1 MKYWGLKC
9 LGLKYLGFAVFILA
23 IGFAASAPA
32 RADFAVVQFGDGYCR
47 IWHDSG
53 ADPWGATWRKIAIG
67 LPTWS
72 AAESALD
79 SARAQDVCP

>member
-1 MKYWGLKC
+1 MRQ
-9 LGLKYLGFAVFILA
+9 LGLAIIVLA
-23 IGFAASAPA
+23 IGYTMVTPA
-32 RADFAVVQFGDGYCR
+32 QADFAVVRFGDGYCR

-53 ADPWGATWRKIAIG
+53 ANPWGAEWRKIAIG

-79 SARAQDVCP
+79 SARAQAVCP

>member
-1 MKYWGLKC
+1 MRQ
-9 LGLKYLGFAVFILA
+9 LGCAILILA
-23 IGFAASAPA
+23 IGWAFSTPA
-32 RADFAVVQFGDGYCR
+32 RADFAVVKFGDGYCR

-53 ADPWGATWRKIAIG
+53 ANPWGAEWQKLAIG

-79 SARAQDVCP
+79 AARTQDVCP

>member
-1 MKYWGLKC
+1 MRQ
-9 LGLKYLGFAVFILA
+9 LGLATFVLALGFTVTT
-23 IGFAASAPA
+23 PA

-53 ADPWGATWRKIAIG
+53 ADPWGAEWRKIAIG

-72 AAESALD
+72 AAADALD
-79 SARAQDVCP
+79 SARALNVCS